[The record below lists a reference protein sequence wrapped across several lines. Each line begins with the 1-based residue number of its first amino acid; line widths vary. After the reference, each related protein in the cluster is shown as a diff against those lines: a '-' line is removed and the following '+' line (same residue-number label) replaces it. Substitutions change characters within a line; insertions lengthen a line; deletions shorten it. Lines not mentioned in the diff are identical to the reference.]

1 MAEKKY
7 KENEKHQ
14 EPLSLQS
21 IIEEGKTVPLE
32 ELAEHPQLVRQIQE
46 ALVKLKF
53 LPPTAVNSKY
63 NEATEEALEA
73 FCRASWLNNFQTGL
87 FGKTLASRL
96 LEGLRREEETLT
108 LPVGI
113 VRFNEDYKP
122 GLGLAD
128 YKIAAKQYQLEEAV
142 LRAVVKVESAGRA
155 FVKGKPVILFEAHWF
170 SYFTKGKYDRL
181 YPNISSPTWNRSLY
195 KGGEAEWE
203 RLHQAER
210 LDPTAAYLS
219 TSWGLGQILGLNYRE
234 CGYRTVQE
242 FVMAMNAS
250 AFNQL
255 QAMLRFIER
264 MGLLPALRKKD
275 WHTFARGYN
284 GPGYHLNAYAEKLEQ
299 AYRSFL

>member
-1 MAEKKY
+1 MADKKY
-7 KENEKHQ
+7 KENEKDK

-21 IIEEGKTVPLE
+21 IIEQEKTLPLQ

-46 ALVKLKF
+46 ALVRMRL
-53 LPPTAVNSKY
+53 LPSTAVNSQY
-63 NEATEEALEA
+63 NEVTEEALEA
-73 FCRASWLNNFQTGL
+73 FCRVNWLNNFQTGL

-96 LEGLRREEETLT
+96 LEGLRREEEG
-108 LPVGI
+108 LPAGI
-113 VRFNEDYKP
+113 VIFNEDYKP

-128 YKIAAKQYQLEEAV
+128 YKIASKQYQLEEAV

-170 SYFTKGKYDRL
+170 SYFTKGRYDRL

-195 KGGEAEWE
+195 KGGEGEWE
-203 RLHQAER
+203 RLQQAER

-219 TSWGLGQILGLNYRE
+219 TSWGLGQVLGLNHRE
-234 CGYRTVQE
+234 CGYRTVQD
-242 FVMAMNAS
+242 FVVGMGQS

-255 QAMLRFIER
+255 QAMLRFIDR
-264 MGLLPALRKKD
+264 MGLLVALRKKD

-284 GPGYHLNAYAEKLEQ
+284 GPSYHLNAYAEKLEQ
-299 AYRSFL
+299 AYLSFL